1 MTPEAVRQLIA
12 SRRGVA
18 ALPRAR
24 VPAFPRRSKAE
35 AEGGCG
41 VVGLACTVPV
51 VGRHMLA
58 PCGQMHNRGNGK
70 GGGLAAAGLLAEQM
84 GVDEHA
90 LRTDYLI
97 QIALLEDSTRG
108 RIVSEFIEP
117 VLDVRAGYRIP
128 TLDDYRTIE
137 GLEVRPPDVWRYFA
151 RVKPDVLDR
160 VIVEKHLTALDRQ
173 AAEDEFLSQWA
184 FRLNTTFYAD
194 QRMRAFVISYGRDML
209 VLKLVGYAEH
219 ALRYYQMENIQ
230 ARVWIGH
237 QRYPTKGRVWHP
249 GGAHPFTALDT
260 ALVHNGDFANYHA
273 VSEYLAQRNLFPLFL
288 TDTEGSVLLV
298 DLWARIYGY
307 PVEYVIEAMA
317 PTAERD
323 FLMLPPERQRAYR
336 AIQTAHMHGSPDG
349 PWFFII
355 ARTIADSRSGGHAV
369 TPSRPGVATTSLHNP
384 IARRRDGAT
393 AWQLIGITDTSMLRP
408 QVFALQEG
416 AISAGIIAS
425 EKQAID
431 ATLAS
436 LHHEDPRVCP
446 VADRYWNARGGSYTD
461 GGAFIFT
468 VTADEKLICTDKFGN
483 RVSTPPGQ
491 LHYVPTIPM
500 APAAPAGGAPSHAR
514 RGGAPPTPAA
524 DISDE
529 AALFA
534 QGRDG
539 LLGWPYD
546 ILVAWLNAVHQEAR
560 AGDQVR
566 KIVLGALTSLVDR
579 RLPTGAKKRGS
590 ILALLHTAVYNT
602 LRDVPLLESVR
613 PHHATRDAASRMHR
627 VGWAHRDRLGGPP
640 APDHTLVVDPDGFPS
655 EGGQSLARELVRA
668 YRAGWRSLIVFNV
681 RGQRFMGSGFGS
693 EAAGVRVD
701 VYGSAGDYLGSGMDG
716 IEMHV
721 HNDAQDQV
729 GQILKAGKLAVYGN
743 AGQTL
748 LYGAKGGEIYILG
761 HAARRPL
768 INAVG
773 RPRVG
778 INGTA
783 LDYLA
788 ESFMAGDPLEGGGFV
803 VLNGIDFD
811 VDGHIVDLDTPYAG
825 SNLFSLASGGA
836 IYVRDPFQRLD
847 EEQLNGG
854 HFADINE
861 TDPTTKPPP
870 MQANGRLFN
879 IPVDRLLTVDGHQ
892 RKPSDVYRKV
902 EPVELSVLK

>member
-18 ALPRAR
+18 ALPRAH
-24 VPAFPRRSKAE
+24 VSAFPRRSKAE

-70 GGGLAAAGLLAEQM
+70 GGGLAAAGLLAKQM

-160 VIVEKHLTALDRQ
+160 VIAEKHLTALDRQ

-194 QRMRAFVISYGRDML
+194 QRMQAFVISYGRDML

-237 QRYPTKGRVWHP
+237 QRYPTKGRIWHP

-260 ALVHNGDFANYHA
+260 ALVHNGDFANYYA
-273 VSEYLAQRNLFPLFL
+273 VSEYLAQRNLFPLFQ
-288 TDTEGSVLLV
+288 TDTEVSVLLV

-317 PTAERD
+317 PTTERD

-349 PWFFII
+349 PWLLII
-355 ARTIADSRSGGHAV
+355 ARGLSGWRSGSRAV
-369 TPSRPGVATTSLHNP
+369 GQS
-384 IARRRDGAT
+384 RRDGVT

-416 AISAGIIAS
+416 AISVGIIAS

-436 LHHEDPRVCP
+436 LHHDDPRVCP

-500 APAAPAGGAPSHAR
+500 APAARAGGAPVRAR
-514 RGGAPPTPAA
+514 RGGAPHTPAP

-529 AALFA
+529 AAVFA
-534 QGRDG
+534 QGRNG
-539 LLGWPYD
+539 LLDWPYD
-546 ILVAWLNAVHQEAR
+546 MLVAWLNAVHQEAR

-566 KIVLGALTSLVDR
+566 KIVLGALTSLVAR

-590 ILALLHTAVYNT
+590 ILALLHTAIYNT
-602 LRDVPLLESVR
+602 LRDVPLLDGSP
-613 PHHATRDAASRMHR
+613 PHQAARGAASRMHR

-640 APDHTLVVDPDGFPS
+640 APDHTLVVDADGFPS
-655 EGGQSLARELVRA
+655 EGDQSLARELVRA

-681 RGQRFMGSGFGS
+681 RGQRFMGSGFGPES
-693 EAAGVRVD
+693 AGVRVD
-701 VYGSAGDYLGSGMDG
+701 VYGSAGDYLGSGVDG

-721 HNDAQDQV
+721 HHEEQGKV

-761 HAARRPL
+761 SAAGRPL

-773 RPRVG
+773 RPRVV

-803 VLNGIDFD
+803 VLNGIEFN
-811 VDGHIVDLDTPYAG
+811 VDGHIVDLDTPYPG
-825 SNLFSLASGGA
+825 STLFSLASGGA
-836 IYVRDPFQRLD
+836 IYVRDPLQRLD
-847 EEQLNGG
+847 EG
-854 HFADINE
+854 
-861 TDPTTKPPP
+861 P
-870 MQANGRLFN
+870 
-879 IPVDRLLTVDGHQ
+879 
-892 RKPSDVYRKV
+892 
-902 EPVELSVLK
+902 

>member
-24 VPAFPRRSKAE
+24 VPAFPRRAKAE

-70 GGGLAAAGLLAEQM
+70 GGGLAAAGLLAKQM

-117 VLDVRAGYRIP
+117 ALDVRAGYRIP

-137 GLEVRPPDVWRYFA
+137 GLKVRPPDVWRYFA

-160 VIVEKHLTALDRQ
+160 VIAEKHLTALDRQ

-194 QRMRAFVISYGRDML
+194 QRMQAFVISYGRDML

-237 QRYPTKGRVWHP
+237 QRYPTKGRIWHP

-260 ALVHNGDFANYHA
+260 ALVHNGDFANYYA
-273 VSEYLAQRNLFPLFL
+273 VSEYLAQRNLFPLFQ
-288 TDTEGSVLLV
+288 TDTEVSVLLV

-307 PVEYVIEAMA
+307 PVEYVIEAMV
-317 PTAERD
+317 PTTERD

-355 ARTIADSRSGGHAV
+355 ARSMSDSQSGSRAV
-369 TPSRPGVATTSLHNP
+369 GQS
-384 IARRRDGAT
+384 RRDGVT

-416 AISAGIIAS
+416 AISVGIIAS

-431 ATLAS
+431 ATLAN
-436 LHHEDPRVCP
+436 LHHEDPQVCP

-468 VTADEKLICTDKFGN
+468 VTADGQLICTDKFGN

-491 LHYVPTIPM
+491 LHYAPTIPM
-500 APAAPAGGAPSHAR
+500 APAGRAGGAPFHAL
-514 RGGAPPTPAA
+514 RGGAPHTPAP

-534 QGRDG
+534 QGRNG
-539 LLGWPYD
+539 LLDWPFD
-546 ILVAWLNAVHQEAR
+546 MLVAWLNAVHQEAR

-590 ILALLHTAVYNT
+590 ILALLHTAIYNT
-602 LRDVPLLESVR
+602 LRDVPLLEGVP
-613 PHHATRDAASRMHR
+613 PHHATRGAASRMHR
-627 VGWAHRDRLGGPP
+627 VDWANRDRLGGPP
-640 APDHTLVVDPDGFPS
+640 APDHILVVDADGFPS
-655 EGGQSLARELVRA
+655 EGDPSLARELVHA
-668 YRAGWRSLIVFNV
+668 YRAGRRSLIAFNV
-681 RGQRFMGSGFGS
+681 RGQRFMGSGFGPES
-693 EAAGVRVD
+693 AGVRVD

-761 HAARRPL
+761 HAAGRPL

-773 RPRVG
+773 RPRVV

-803 VLNGIDFD
+803 VLNGGDVD
-811 VDGHIVDLDTPYAG
+811 VDGRIVDLDTPYAG

-836 IYVRDPFQRLD
+836 IYARDPFQRLD

-854 HFADINE
+854 QFTAMTG
-861 TDPTTKPPP
+861 TDPAPILP
-870 MQANGRLFN
+870 QLQEDERLFH
-879 IPVDRLLTVDGHQ
+879 IPADPLLPRDHTPTPPQ
-892 RKPSDVYRKV
+892 KVYRKV
-902 EPVELSVLK
+902 EPVELSILK